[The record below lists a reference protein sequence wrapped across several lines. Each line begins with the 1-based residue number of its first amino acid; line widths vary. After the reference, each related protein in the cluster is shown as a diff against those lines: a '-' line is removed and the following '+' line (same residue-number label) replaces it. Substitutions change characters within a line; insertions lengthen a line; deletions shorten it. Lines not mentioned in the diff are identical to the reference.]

1 MKPQRK
7 DPYSVAAARSLCTR
21 LAVPTAIARF
31 ALVAVVALVA
41 GQSACEQQPAD
52 GPPQL
57 RLGRDE
63 CAECGMSIVEARS
76 AAATIAIIDGQ
87 RSELLWDDIGCM
99 LDWERERPDTPVTA
113 RYVRD
118 FDTEAWVN
126 AQAAHFVMS
135 PKIKTPMAS
144 GLVAYTSADAA
155 KACHAAHGGA
165 LLSWADLGQARTAW
179 LRSQGR
185 LRSP

>member
-1 MKPQRK
+1 MKSQVLGSPM
-7 DPYSVAAARSLCTR
+7 AAGARARRTPPTARSL
-21 LAVPTAIARF
+21 
-31 ALVAVVALVA
+31 VATVAAVALAAVA
-41 GQSACEQQPAD
+41 AGLSACEHQPTD

-63 CAECGMSIVEARS
+63 CTECGMSIVEARS
-76 AAATIAIIDGQ
+76 AAATIATIDGQ

-99 LDWERERPDTPVTA
+99 LDWERESPDTPVTA

-118 FDTEAWVN
+118 FATEEWVD
-126 AQAAHFVMS
+126 AQKARFVMS

-144 GLVAYTSADAA
+144 GLVAYASADAA
-155 KACHAAHGGA
+155 TACHAEHGGA